1 MSGADDCKAC
11 ERVAKAGPNDASL
24 VWMND
29 LWMLRH
35 TGAPYAALGWMTMH
49 ARRHI
54 PGAIAFNDDEA
65 SEFGRAVKNVSQ
77 ALIDATG
84 AERVY
89 LGSLSEGTPHFH
101 VHFVPRYT
109 DGPSSW
115 DAFADLARARK
126 GLTNVD
132 AGRVA
137 EVIKAVG
144 AQLTET
150 MGSSRQLA

>member
-1 MSGADDCKAC
+1 MSDSEACKAC
-11 ERVAKAGPNDASL
+11 ERVAKAGPKDSSL

-35 TGAPYAALGWMTMH
+35 TGAPYAALGWMTLH
-49 ARRHI
+49 SRRHI
-54 PGAIAFNDDEA
+54 PGAIGFTDAEA
-65 SEFGRAVKNVSQ
+65 ADFGRAVKHISQ

-132 AGRVA
+132 ANRVV
-137 EVIKAVG
+137 EVIRAVG
-144 AQLTET
+144 EQLTRELPAPSHP
-150 MGSSRQLA
+150 M

>member
-1 MSGADDCKAC
+1 MSSDTECKAC
-11 ERVAKAGPNDASL
+11 LRVTKAGPNDSSL

-29 LWMLRH
+29 RWMLRH
-35 TGAPYAALGWMTMH
+35 TGAPYAALGWMTLH
-49 ARRHI
+49 SKRHI
-54 PGAIAFNDDEA
+54 PGAIGFTDDEA
-65 SEFGRAVKNVSQ
+65 AEFGKVVKDVSQ

-115 DAFADLARARK
+115 DAFGDLARARK

-132 AGRVA
+132 EARVI
-137 EVIKAVG
+137 EVIRDVG
-144 AQLTET
+144 AQLKKDL
-150 MGSSRQLA
+150 S

>member
-1 MSGADDCKAC
+1 MSDTSDCKAC
-11 ERVAKAGPNDASL
+11 VRVTKAGPADASL
-24 VWMND
+24 VWMD
-29 LWMLRH
+29 DKWMLRH
-35 TGAPYAALGWMTMH
+35 TGAPYAALGWMTLH
-49 ARRHI
+49 AKRHI
-54 PGAIAFNDDEA
+54 PGAIGFNDAEA
-65 SEFGRAVKNVSQ
+65 ADFGRVVKHVSQ

-101 VHFVPRYT
+101 VHFVPRYS

-132 AGRVA
+132 ADRVA
-137 EVIKAVG
+137 EVIRDVG
-144 AQLTET
+144 KQLTKEL
-150 MGSSRQLA
+150 SAQPQAV

>member
-1 MSGADDCKAC
+1 MSGAADCKAC
-11 ERVAKAGPNDASL
+11 ERVAKAGPDDASL

-54 PGAIAFNDDEA
+54 PNATGFDDAEA
-65 SEFGRAVKNVSQ
+65 ADFGRAVKNVSQ
-77 ALIDATG
+77 ALVDATG

-101 VHFVPRYT
+101 VHFVPRYA

-126 GLTNVD
+126 GLTDVD
-132 AGRVA
+132 AGRVREVIA
-137 EVIKAVG
+137 EVG
-144 AQLTET
+144 ARLET
-150 MGSSRQLA
+150 AMPAAAQVA

>member
-1 MSGADDCKAC
+1 MSDRGDCKAC
-11 ERVAKAGPNDASL
+11 VRVAKAGPDDPSL

-29 LWMLRH
+29 LWMVRH

-49 ARRHI
+49 SRRHI
-54 PGAIAFNDDEA
+54 PGAIGFNDAEA
-65 SEFGRAVKNVSQ
+65 ADFGRAVKHLSQ
-77 ALIDATG
+77 ALIDVTG

-137 EVIKAVG
+137 AVIREVG
-144 AQLTET
+144 E
-150 MGSSRQLA
+150 RLAR